1 MIETNPPQLVL
12 YCVNT
17 KDDELLLKVL
27 KQSELVYETISTK
40 SKLVDRMK
48 DGVNKLILLATPSL
62 ESSVKLYYQCLLEVP
77 DEELCRHAFLAVC
90 AKHEEQQAFNYFQSR
105 VIDDYIVARPLY
117 ELHRPIAIC
126 YAQLDKLGINLHK
139 TKVDLPLQM
148 QSEEDGPLRA
158 MQEGVERKRKLRC
171 EFELLLEQFDQ
182 AIAQAD
188 AHLAKEDVSN
198 EDIRL
203 LRLLLQELQQNS
215 FRPSLIRLQHR
226 ALHLLDAL
234 LMKLAQPEEN
244 ATDPISEPQ
253 EQEPKP
259 APPHQLSPLQVNG
272 ESRASRILMVEDD
285 NLAAMMGKKLI
296 ESMGLSF
303 DWAPT
308 GRRALA
314 LLQAKKFD
322 LILMDINLPDTD
334 GLLIADQ
341 LPNMH
346 CINSDT
352 VVAVLTGNKQ
362 KAMVQRAVKAGAK
375 HYLIKP
381 LQKDTLLKLC
391 SKYHL
396 KARQ

>member
-1 MIETNPPQLVL
+1 MTEANPPHLLL
-12 YCVNT
+12 YCISP

-27 KQSELVYETISTK
+27 KQSELVYEVTNSK
-40 SKLVDRMK
+40 SKLINRLK
-48 DGVNKLILLATPSL
+48 DGINKLILLATPSL

-77 DEELCRHAFLAVC
+77 DEELCRHAFIVVC
-90 AKHEEQQAFNYFQSR
+90 AKHEEQLAFNYFQSR

-117 ELHRPIAIC
+117 ELHRPIALC
-126 YAQLDKLGINLHK
+126 YAQLEKLGINLHK
-139 TKVDLPLQM
+139 ASVALPLQV
-148 QSEEDGPLRA
+148 QGEGEGPIQAL
-158 MQEGVERKRKLRC
+158 QEGVERKRKLRC
-171 EFELLLEQFDQ
+171 EFESLLEQFDQ

-188 AHLAKEDVSN
+188 AHLAKEDVST
-198 EDIRL
+198 EDIGL

-226 ALHLLDAL
+226 TLHLLDAL
-234 LMKLAQPEEN
+234 LLKLAQPEEN
-244 ATDPISEPQ
+244 TADPVPEQQ
-253 EQEPKP
+253 EQEQEQDNP
-259 APPHQLSPLQVNG
+259 QQLQVNN
-272 ESRASRILMVEDD
+272 EARASRILMVEDD
-285 NLAAMMGKKLI
+285 NLAAMMGKRLI
-296 ESMGLSF
+296 ESMGLGF
-303 DWAPT
+303 DWAPS

-314 LLQAKKFD
+314 LLQTKKFD

-381 LQKDTLLKLC
+381 LQKDTLSKLC

-396 KARQ
+396 KAHH